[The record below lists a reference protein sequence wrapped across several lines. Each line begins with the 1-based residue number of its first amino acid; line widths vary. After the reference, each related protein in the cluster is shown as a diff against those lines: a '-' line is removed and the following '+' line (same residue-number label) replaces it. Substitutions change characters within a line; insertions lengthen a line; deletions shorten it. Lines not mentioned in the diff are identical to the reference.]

1 MMSLQETFNSAKD
14 GGAAK
19 DGGVP
24 AHKQN
29 TRRSIKKKKKKTRPT
44 KMKYHS
50 YAPPYHPSLQSSKTN
65 NTTRA
70 AQHQLTK
77 KLQPLQ
83 LPTLQSNY
91 INAKMNELR
100 NLAVASATNKR
111 QKKVDQE
118 RSTAVVESVIT
129 PSQHN
134 CNSITSNSD
143 GFDML
148 EELDGQPNVVQIV
161 ATSGGMIT
169 HCK

>member
-1 MMSLQETFNSAKD
+1 MLSLQETFNSAKD
-14 GGAAK
+14 GS
-19 DGGVP
+19 GVS

-29 TRRSIKKKKKKTRPT
+29 TRSSSIKKKKTRPT

-50 YAPPYHPSLQSSKTN
+50 YAPPYHPSLQSTN
-65 NTTRA
+65 NTNATHA
-70 AQHQLTK
+70 AQHQLTN

-100 NLAVASATNKR
+100 TLAVNANKR
-111 QKKVDQE
+111 QKKVDHQC
-118 RSTAVVESVIT
+118 STVVESLT
-129 PSQHN
+129 SSTNN
-134 CNSITSNSD
+134 CNSTSCD
-143 GFDML
+143 GFAML

-169 HCK
+169 HCKF

>member
-1 MMSLQETFNSAKD
+1 MLSLQETFKSAKN
-14 GGAAK
+14 GS
-19 DGGVP
+19 GVP
-24 AHKQN
+24 AHQKQN
-29 TRRSIKKKKKKTRPT
+29 TRSNIIKKKKTRPT
-44 KMKYHS
+44 KMKYQS
-50 YAPPYHPSLQSSKTN
+50 YAPPYHPSLQSTS
-65 NTTRA
+65 TTSTTITTHA

-100 NLAVASATNKR
+100 NLAVNANKR
-111 QKKVDQE
+111 QKKVDHQH
-118 RSTAVVESVIT
+118 STVVESVIT
-129 PSQHN
+129 PSLN
-134 CNSITSNSD
+134 FNTITNND

-148 EELDGQPNVVQIV
+148 EELDGHSNVTQIV

>member
-1 MMSLQETFNSAKD
+1 MMSPLQETFNSAKD
-14 GGAAK
+14 GSGI
-19 DGGVP
+19 P
-24 AHKQN
+24 AHQKHSTQ
-29 TRRSIKKKKKKTRPT
+29 SIIKKKKTRPT
-44 KMKYHS
+44 KMKYQS
-50 YAPPYHPSLQSSKTN
+50 YAPPYHPSLQSST
-65 NTTRA
+65 NTTNATHA

-100 NLAVASATNKR
+100 NLAVNANKR
-111 QKKVDQE
+111 QKKVE
-118 RSTAVVESVIT
+118 YSTVVESVT
-129 PSQHN
+129 PPSHN
-134 CNSITSNSD
+134 CNYHIASGD

>member
-1 MMSLQETFNSAKD
+1 MLSLQETFKSAKD
-14 GGAAK
+14 GSGI
-19 DGGVP
+19 P
-24 AHKQN
+24 AQHN
-29 TRRSIKKKKKKTRPT
+29 TRSISSIKKKKTRPT

-65 NTTRA
+65 NATRA

-129 PSQHN
+129 PSHN

>member
-1 MMSLQETFNSAKD
+1 MLSLQETFNSAKD
-14 GGAAK
+14 GSS
-19 DGGVP
+19 VP
-24 AHKQN
+24 AHQKPN
-29 TRRSIKKKKKKTRPT
+29 TRSIIKKKTRPT

-50 YAPPYHPSLQSSKTN
+50 YAPPYHPSLQSTNTN
-65 NTTRA
+65 NATHA
-70 AQHQLTK
+70 GQHQLTK

-100 NLAVASATNKR
+100 NLAVNANANKR
-111 QKKVDQE
+111 QKKVECQE
-118 RSTAVVESVIT
+118 HTAVVESVIT
-129 PSQHN
+129 PSHN
-134 CNSITSNSD
+134 CNYSITSSSD
-143 GFDML
+143 GFDIL

>member
-14 GGAAK
+14 GS
-19 DGGVP
+19 GVP
-24 AHKQN
+24 AHQKQN
-29 TRRSIKKKKKKTRPT
+29 TRSSSIIKKKKTKPT

-50 YAPPYHPSLQSSKTN
+50 YAPPYHPSLQSSKTSTI
-65 NTTRA
+65 TTRA
-70 AQHQLTK
+70 AQQQLTK

-129 PSQHN
+129 PSRN

-143 GFDML
+143 
-148 EELDGQPNVVQIV
+148 
-161 ATSGGMIT
+161 
-169 HCK
+169 

>member
-1 MMSLQETFNSAKD
+1 MLSLQETFDLAKD
-14 GGAAK
+14 GR
-19 DGGVP
+19 GVP
-24 AHKQN
+24 AQHN
-29 TRRSIKKKKKKTRPT
+29 THSSNIKKKKTRPT

-50 YAPPYHPSLQSSKTN
+50 YAPPYHPSLQSSKTTSI
-65 NTTRA
+65 TTA
-70 AQHQLTK
+70 AQHQLTN

-100 NLAVASATNKR
+100 NLAVNANKR
-111 QKKVDQE
+111 QKKVDDHQCG
-118 RSTAVVESVIT
+118 TAVESVT
-129 PSQHN
+129 PRN
-134 CNSITSNSD
+134 CNSITSSD

-169 HCK
+169 HCKF

>member
-14 GGAAK
+14 GS
-19 DGGVP
+19 GVP
-24 AHKQN
+24 AHQKQN
-29 TRRSIKKKKKKTRPT
+29 TRSSSIIKKKKTKPT

-50 YAPPYHPSLQSSKTN
+50 YAPPYHPSLQSST
-65 NTTRA
+65 NTTHA

-111 QKKVDQE
+111 QKKVDDHQ
-118 RSTAVVESVIT
+118 RTAVVESVIT
-129 PSQHN
+129 PSHN

>member
-14 GGAAK
+14 GSGI
-19 DGGVP
+19 P
-24 AHKQN
+24 AQHN
-29 TRRSIKKKKKKTRPT
+29 TRSISSIKKKKTRPT

-50 YAPPYHPSLQSSKTN
+50 YAPPYHPSLQSSKTSTI
-65 NTTRA
+65 TTHA

-91 INAKMNELR
+91 INAKINELR
-100 NLAVASATNKR
+100 NLAVNASKR
-111 QKKVDQE
+111 QKKVDDQH
-118 RSTAVVESVIT
+118 SIVVESVIT
-129 PSQHN
+129 PSHN